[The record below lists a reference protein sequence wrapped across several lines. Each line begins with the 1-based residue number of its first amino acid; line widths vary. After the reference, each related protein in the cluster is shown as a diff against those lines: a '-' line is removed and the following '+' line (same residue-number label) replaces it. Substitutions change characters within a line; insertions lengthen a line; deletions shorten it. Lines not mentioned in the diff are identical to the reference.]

1 MMILRLPE
9 TRLLRRPTTRR
20 APSLRDPKL
29 LPPRRSKNL
38 LLLLAFQLKAQ
49 VPSPP
54 SNRVDLPET
63 KEAAEEETEAV
74 VVPEAAS
81 GVKPVEM
88 LVAVAEEDN
97 STRDLALPSRPMLRV
112 TKFLMRLP
120 REDLEAREETTEV
133 AMVPSMRATTE
144 EMALVR
150 LDAVAERVTDLLEKK
165 RPRRRSL
172 RKKPRRRPSPRR
184 RSLSLNTRR
193 SFLVKISMTTSVP
206 SRPLVVRSKLEP
218 SRR

>member
-29 LPPRRSKNL
+29 VPPRRSKIL
-38 LLLLAFQLKAQ
+38 LLSLAFQLKAQ

-81 GVKPVEM
+81 GVKPVET

-120 REDLEAREETTEV
+120 REDPEAREETTEV
-133 AMVPSMRATTE
+133 AMPSMRATIE

-150 LDAVAERVTDLLEKK
+150 PDAVAERVTDLLEKK
-165 RPRRRSL
+165 RPRRRLL

-193 SFLVKISMTTSVP
+193 SFLAKISMTTSVP
-206 SRPLVVRSKLEP
+206 SRPLVARSKPEP